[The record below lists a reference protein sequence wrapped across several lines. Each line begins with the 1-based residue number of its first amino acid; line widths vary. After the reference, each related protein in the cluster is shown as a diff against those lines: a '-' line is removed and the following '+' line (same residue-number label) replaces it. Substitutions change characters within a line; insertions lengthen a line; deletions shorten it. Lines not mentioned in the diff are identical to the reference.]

1 MGSISVGEDGEGE
14 GRGFHHSREQP
25 ELRHDLR
32 LHPRDKAS
40 GDKGGRR
47 GPRTESHRIKY

>member
-40 GDKGGRR
+40 GDKRGRR